1 MKINTR
7 LVSIIKKSFVIHRKA
22 KYCINILLISQTIQS
37 LWGTDQSKEKEVTKN
52 TTSCNVYIIFNFQE
66 SL

>member
-1 MKINTR
+1 M
-7 LVSIIKKSFVIHRKA
+7 
-22 KYCINILLISQTIQS
+22 LLISQAIQS

-52 TTSCNVYIIFNFQE
+52 TTSCNVYIIFDFQE